1 MTMSAHTQNL
11 AVPDS
16 IESTK
21 VREASEEHARLLAM
35 YRTTDADLRRATTAR
50 DAATAQDR
58 RDYADALSAGKN
70 DPGTP
75 NTDEAEKVLA
85 QVERK
90 RDALELAIGEASAA
104 VTEAV
109 QDDRDVLLAKASQD
123 VDLGAS
129 QYRDAL
135 DALTGAHAALAQAMA
150 TRAWL
155 ARFPEVSAVR
165 PALLVVPNLLGRN
178 GDPENVNRVFA
189 ALRDLGDVPTR
200 IAPATPEADE
210 DGVIDASA
218 YWEKNGP
225 QTV

>member
-1 MTMSAHTQNL
+1 MSMNSHTRNL
-11 AVPDS
+11 VVPAS
-16 IESTK
+16 IESAK

-75 NTDEAEKVLA
+75 NTDKAEKALT
-85 QVERK
+85 QIERK

-109 QDDRDVLLAKASQD
+109 QDDRDVLLATAAQD
-123 VDLGAS
+123 VDLGAKA
-129 QYRDAL
+129 YHDAL
-135 DALTGAHAALAQAMA
+135 DALMGAHAALAQAVA
-150 TRAWL
+150 TRQWL
-155 ARFPEVSAVR
+155 TRFPEVSAVR
-165 PALLVVPNLLGRN
+165 PSLLVVPNLLAKN
-178 GDPENVNRVFA
+178 GDPEKVDRVLA
-189 ALRDLGDVPTR
+189 ALRNLVDL
-200 IAPATPEADE
+200 ATPAPETPRE
-210 DGVIDASA
+210 VSNGLIDAQE

-225 QTV
+225 QAV